1 MERGQLVANRIMEL
15 QPACSASYVNLYNMY
30 LDAGELSLA
39 SKIRDLMKERGVKKE
54 PGLSWIELKSG
65 VHSFVAG
72 DKSHPESKAVYMKL
86 AEMLSKID
94 KMITDGTI
102 SIESDE
108 ITGKEQNSMNC
119 HSEKLA
125 VAFGM
130 IHLPQSAPIRVMK
143 NLRVCRDCC

>member
-1 MERGQLVANRIMEL
+1 
-15 QPACSASYVNLYNMY
+15 
-30 LDAGELSLA
+30 
-39 SKIRDLMKERGVKKE
+39 
-54 PGLSWIELKSG
+54 
-65 VHSFVAG
+65 
-72 DKSHPESKAVYMKL
+72 MKL

-108 ITGKEQNSMNC
+108 LTGKEQNSMNC
-119 HSEKLA
+119 HSDKLA

-143 NLRVCRDCC
+143 NLRVCRDCHLTMKLISKSESREIILRDAIRFHHFRDGSCSCGDYW